1 MIDRPTIITA
11 SHTNHRNF
19 IELESSIDKSIASNI
34 ISDLFERAN
43 TDVTGKK
50 YINIDAPVLI
60 NNEIGAYAQVT
71 RLTNNTIKS
80 IEVNATYA
88 YKGYDYILILA
99 HEIGHLIEIH
109 NGTISKDINK
119 REKSAD
125 IFACQH
131 WVYPKAS
138 GYAKEILRQHE
149 NQKH

>member
-11 SHTNHRNF
+11 SHTNHINF

-71 RLTNNTIKS
+71 NWEGYKRNT
-80 IEVNATYA
+80 AT
-88 YKGYDYILILA
+88 
-99 HEIGHLIEIH
+99 
-109 NGTISKDINK
+109 T
-119 REKSAD
+119 
-125 IFACQH
+125 
-131 WVYPKAS
+131 
-138 GYAKEILRQHE
+138 
-149 NQKH
+149 